1 MLAIDTTCSRTSIAV
16 GGDDGNFFIE
26 YGSTNNSHIES
37 FFKILNTLFKQCNY
51 DYDKIKHLVVV
62 VGPGSFTGIRVGISA
77 AQGISFAISK
87 PLYGVSALEVQAYAI
102 SLSLKKR
109 ENIRS
114 IVESAQGIYEQ
125 WFDVNLLP
133 ISKPQIIS
141 KDNMPHKPREFN
153 AGHAGLLA
161 LHRIANGQ
169 ELNKKA
175 EALYLHEP
183 EYIK

>member
-26 YGSTNNSHIES
+26 YGASNNSHVES
-37 FFKILNTLFKQCNY
+37 FFKILNTLFDKYNY
-51 DYDKIKHLVVV
+51 HYGKIKNLVVV
-62 VGPGSFTGIRVGISA
+62 AGPGSFTGIRVGISA
-77 AQGISFAISK
+77 AQGISLAISK
-87 PLYGVSALEVQAYAI
+87 PLYGVNALEVQAYAI

-109 ENIRS
+109 ENVKS

-125 WFDVNLLP
+125 LFDVNLLP
-133 ISKPQIIS
+133 ISKPQVIS
-141 KDNMPHKPREFN
+141 KDYMSNKPREFN

-161 LHRIANGQ
+161 LHRIAHGQ
-169 ELNKKA
+169 ELNKA